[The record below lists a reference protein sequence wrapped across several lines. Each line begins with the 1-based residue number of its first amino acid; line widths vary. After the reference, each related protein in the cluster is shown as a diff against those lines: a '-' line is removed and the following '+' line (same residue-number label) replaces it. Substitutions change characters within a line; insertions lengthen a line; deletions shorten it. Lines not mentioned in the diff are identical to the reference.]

1 MTYLDSIVAWHRRRA
16 ASDDRD
22 LHALKR
28 TALERLDG
36 RPRRPFLAALQE
48 GSRLSVI
55 AEIKRRSPSKGDI
68 RVELDPSSL
77 ARQYSVGGA
86 ACLSV
91 LTDEPHFG
99 ALAGDLAAA
108 RDATQLPVLRKDF
121 TVDERDV
128 VDASLMGADAVLII
142 VAALSNDEMRRFVA
156 LASELRLASLV
167 EVHDEDELSRALDV
181 GATLVGVNQRDLKSF
196 EVDTRRAERLAN
208 LMPRHVVA
216 VAESGIVGASDARRC
231 AEAGYRAVLVGEHLV
246 RSADPVAALD
256 ELRVA
261 LPS

>member
-22 LHALKR
+22 LHRLKQ

-36 RPRRPFLAALQE
+36 RPRRPFLAALQK

-77 ARQYSVGGA
+77 ARQYADGGA

-91 LTDEPHFG
+91 LTDEAHFG
-99 ALAGDLAAA
+99 ARTGDLSTA
-108 RDATQLPVLRKDF
+108 RDATRLPVLRKDF

-142 VAALSNDEMRRFVA
+142 VAALSNDEIRRFLT
-156 LASELRLASLV
+156 LASELGLASLV
-167 EVHDEDELSRALDV
+167 EVHDEDELSRALEV
-181 GATLVGVNQRDLKSF
+181 GASLVGVNQRDLKSF
-196 EVDTRRAERLAN
+196 EVDTRRAERIAN

-216 VAESGIVGASDARRC
+216 VAESGIVSASDARRC

-256 ELRVA
+256 ELQVA

>member
-22 LHALKR
+22 LHTLKQ

-68 RVELDPSSL
+68 RVELDPSGL
-77 ARQYSVGGA
+77 ARQYAVGGA
-86 ACLSV
+86 TCLSV

-108 RDATQLPVLRKDF
+108 RDAIRALADGYI
-121 TVDERDV
+121 
-128 VDASLMGADAVLII
+128 ASLPAKLDAI
-142 VAALSNDEMRRFVA
+142 DEAWVA
-156 LASELRLASLV
+156 LTARQWSGESGRELHRAVHSIAGSARVFGVPAVGEAARAV
-167 EVHDEDELSRALDV
+167 EHALQPLLGQDARPDEQAL
-181 GATLVGVNQRDLKSF
+181 Q
-196 EVDTRRAERLAN
+196 
-208 LMPRHVVA
+208 A
-216 VAESGIVGASDARRC
+216 VANAIRQLRTS
-231 AEAGYRAVLVGEHLV
+231 AV
-246 RSADPVAALD
+246 PVT
-256 ELRVA
+256 
-261 LPS
+261 P